1 LTACQFDFIKD
12 NRKGIMTMKNL
23 PRPKFY
29 TIEELAKEWG
39 FEVSRVQSLVADGH
53 LKWKD
58 DDILL
63 EDVLRIFATLE
74 PEVDEIYLPPAS
86 YVISLE
92 EIERFENEYDLT
104 GPATKETPPIVTAPP
119 PNIIGAQPKVKGKE
133 KSPIASTT
141 AITQAIEK
149 MYRYYYDKEEY
160 DLIRPN
166 YVDAFIQK
174 MSDLVKAE
182 NIPSEQDEK
191 ELKNYL
197 AERIKWVKKPYGVWK
212 ITTQERHLPA
222 KRQVKKIEKSLTYEK
237 KTVSKSLCR
246 LRKIYEIQLTIP
258 VP

>member
-1 LTACQFDFIKD
+1 
-12 NRKGIMTMKNL
+12 MKNL

-29 TIEELAKEWG
+29 TIEELAKEWD
-39 FEVSRVQSLVADGH
+39 FEVSRVQSFVADGH

-74 PEVDEIYLPPAS
+74 PEVDEKYLPPAS

-92 EIERFENEYDLT
+92 EIERFENEYDLA

-133 KSPIASTT
+133 KSPISSTT
-141 AITQAIEK
+141 PITQAIEK
-149 MYRYYYDKEEY
+149 MYRYYFDKKEY
-160 DLIRPN
+160 DLIRPK
-166 YVDAFIQK
+166 YVDAFILK

-182 NIPSEQDEK
+182 DIPSEQDEK

-197 AERIKWVKKPYGVWK
+197 AERIKTVSKDRRDWK

-222 KRQVKKIEKSLTYEK
+222 KKQVKKIEESTIYKRI
-237 KTVSKSLCR
+237 TVSKSLCR
-246 LRKIYEIQLTIP
+246 LREKYKIPLTIP

>member
-1 LTACQFDFIKD
+1 
-12 NRKGIMTMKNL
+12 MTMKNL

-92 EIERFENEYDLT
+92 EIERFENEYDLA

-119 PNIIGAQPKVKGKE
+119 PNIIESLPRESEKPLRGMKAVAEYCGVVESTIKDWRKKFKDFPVSSPGSGIVTALQSELNAWMINRGK
-133 KSPIASTT
+133 K
-141 AITQAIEK
+141 
-149 MYRYYYDKEEY
+149 
-160 DLIRPN
+160 
-166 YVDAFIQK
+166 
-174 MSDLVKAE
+174 
-182 NIPSEQDEK
+182 
-191 ELKNYL
+191 
-197 AERIKWVKKPYGVWK
+197 
-212 ITTQERHLPA
+212 
-222 KRQVKKIEKSLTYEK
+222 
-237 KTVSKSLCR
+237 
-246 LRKIYEIQLTIP
+246 
-258 VP
+258 